1 MAANSDA
8 VANPVQKPGPEPTL
22 ISRRQVDALYGV
34 LTAVTSALNQL
45 DIPWILTGGSL
56 LGAIRQHSILFCDD
70 DVDLAILEENNYE
83 RAKSQLQSILGN
95 NFKYS
100 IRPWEGGDKVR
111 LKGCSNVFLDVFCIR
126 RYSNFEDLNKV
137 IGVKKNGEN
146 QSEDYIHGIVKTI
159 CTSLHSQGE
168 VIEPWTSATI
178 HQELP
183 YPIWHFNTRKAIELW
198 PKEVYRQS
206 ELFPLIKDLK
216 MGPVVNL
223 CGPHTPVRLL
233 KRAFGRDCFHVY
245 YQSMSHS
252 DRKSVVVDKET
263 SEEKKD
269 ENNTNAQFPPH
280 VSVGG
285 QWTQSSLA
293 PLSEEHY
300 IPMQSKSKAKR
311 RFSMHCKSS
320 LFEYLEH
327 QTQQE
332 NISLALAGVLTR
344 PRRTVYL
351 DGVFDLFHIGHLK
364 SIEQCAALGDKV
376 IIGVTG
382 DQDAMGYKRRPI
394 INEAERAAIVKSLE
408 IVDDIVCP
416 CPLLVT
422 KEFMQKWKID
432 LVVHGFADE
441 NDRDR
446 QIDEFFRVAVEE
458 GKFQEINYY
467 SKMSTTDIISRIVA
481 LKDDAQKQKPALNG
495 TINPNWFGSSLA
507 AATDYSSAIPF
518 DPFPV
523 QLRVAIESHLQK
535 ARKKQAD
542 ALNAVRVATTGQLYD
557 EVMSEF
563 TRRYAQEVT
572 FGTNQMKLRES
583 FLDSCGL
590 GPDFDLQLLHETDH
604 SKDQILFHL
613 AKDQLH
619 FQEEYDAFVR
629 GVCIPYL
636 ASLPTLS
643 GEGENVEDFY
653 YQSFPCIRIVQ
664 PGEFSIGPH
673 GDASYGHHPCSINFY
688 VPLTKIEGSA
698 SLFLESRPGSEDW
711 HPIVG
716 GYGMV
721 KMFAGAI
728 CKHFTPENHCDF
740 TRVSLDFRIIPGHMF
755 HSLKCGGGSPAGVK
769 DVYRQKE
776 GYYTRCYKLGTDDA
790 KPTWERDGLLQAPD
804 GRCGFPWTKVKSNL
818 PEI

>member
-1 MAANSDA
+1 MATNNDA
-8 VANPVQKPGPEPTL
+8 VAKPGPEPTL
-22 ISRRQVDALYGV
+22 ISRRQVDALYEV
-34 LTAVTSALNQL
+34 LSAVTSALNQL
-45 DIPWILTGGSL
+45 GIPYILTGGSL
-56 LGAIRQHSILFCDD
+56 LGAVRQHSILFCDD
-70 DVDLAILEENNYE
+70 DIDLAILEEHNYE

-95 NFKYS
+95 NYKYS

-111 LKGCSNVFLDVFCIR
+111 LKACSNVFLDVFCIR

-137 IGVKKNGEN
+137 IGIKKNGE
-146 QSEDYIHGIVKTI
+146 SHSDDYIHRIMKTI
-159 CTSLHSQGE
+159 CTALHSQCE
-168 VIEPWTSATI
+168 IIEPSKNASI

-183 YPIWHFNTRKAIELW
+183 CPIWHFNTRKAIELW
-198 PKEVYRQS
+198 PKEVYRDC
-206 ELFPLIKDLK
+206 EIYPLTKDLK

-223 CGPHTPVRLL
+223 SGPHTPVRLL
-233 KRAFGRDCFHVY
+233 KRAFGGDCFNVY
-245 YQSMSHS
+245 YQSISHG
-252 DRKSVVVDKET
+252 DGKSVVVDKDEA

-269 ENNTNAQFPPH
+269 ENNTNTQYPPH
-280 VSVGG
+280 ISVGG
-285 QWTQSSLA
+285 QWTQSKKT
-293 PLSEEHY
+293 PLSEEQY
-300 IPMQSKSKAKR
+300 IPTQSISKAKR
-311 RFSMHCKSS
+311 RFSMHCKKR
-320 LFEYLEH
+320 LFEYLDH
-327 QTQQE
+327 QIQQE
-332 NISLALAGVLTR
+332 NISLAVAGVLAR

-364 SIEQCAALGDKV
+364 SIEQCAALGDRV

-382 DQDAMGYKRRPI
+382 DQDATGYKRRPI
-394 INEAERAAIVKSLE
+394 INEAERSAIVKSLD

-422 KEFMQKWKID
+422 KEFMQKMNID
-432 LVVHGFADE
+432 LVVHGFADK

-467 SKMSTTDIISRIVA
+467 SKKSTTDIISRI
-481 LKDDAQKQKPALNG
+481 KSDDIDDAQKPAPALNG
-495 TINPNWFGSSLA
+495 IINPNWFGAALA

-523 QLRVAIESHLQK
+523 HLRSAIESHLQK
-535 ARKKQAD
+535 ARDKQAA
-542 ALNAVRVATTGQLYD
+542 ALDAVRVATTGQLYD

-563 TRRYAQEVT
+563 TSKYGQEGSFT
-572 FGTNQMKLRES
+572 FSTMEVKLRES
-583 FLDSCGL
+583 FLESCGL
-590 GPDFDLQLLHETDH
+590 GLDFDLQRLHETAH
-604 SKDQILFHL
+604 NKDEILFHL
-613 AKDQLH
+613 ARDRPH
-619 FQEEYDAFVR
+619 FQQEYDNFVR

-643 GEGENVEDFY
+643 GKGENLEDFY

-673 GDASYGHHPCSINFY
+673 GDASYGHHPSSINFY
-688 VPLTKIEGSA
+688 IPLTKIEGSA

-755 HSLKCGGGSPAGVK
+755 HLLKCGGSSPAGAR
-769 DVYRQKE
+769 DVYRQQE
-776 GYYTRCYKLGTDDA
+776 GYYARCYKLGTETV
-790 KPTWERDGLLQAPD
+790 KPVWERDGQLQAPD
-804 GRCGFPWTKVKSNL
+804 ARCGFPWTKVKFN
-818 PEI
+818 PPKK